1 MPSYNFSPIG
11 SALTTQAVA
20 ASATKISTSNTI
32 PGGARYAEG
41 FVRTASI
48 VETRDGT
55 TPTATLGTE
64 WDAGDIILLR
74 SRREITN
81 FQAIEKTSGSS
92 ETIDWTFY
100 NRAPN

>member
-11 SALTTQAVA
+11 SSLTTQALTSGA
-20 ASATKISTSNTI
+20 AGITAGDI
-32 PGGARYAEG
+32 PAGARYAEG

-55 TPTATLGTE
+55 TPTATKGTE

-81 FQAIEKTSGSS
+81 FQAIEKTSGSA
-92 ETIDWTFY
+92 ETIDWQFY

>member
-64 WDAGDIILLR
+64 WDVEDMIILR
-74 SRREITN
+74 SRDEITK
-81 FQAIEKTSGSS
+81 FQAVEKTSTNSS
-92 ETIDWTFY
+92 IDWTFY